1 MEGGERVGC
10 PDGKQN
16 SNDASCECE
25 DDAFDKELAEKLC
38 ARGSEGKTHGHLT
51 LTLRSLCEKK
61 IGNVGAGDE
70 EDEKSDCG
78 EGGEEEDDGSFATR
92 RRSVG
97 RFKVEAVVLIGLGMS
112 LGEALG
118 DDVELLHGL
127 DLGYAGLKACGDSN
141 LLGETRLFVRRVAG
155 ELGKVAE
162 RNPELRIEDGVEPV
176 EVGRSDADDGV
187 EVAGDGD
194 GLADDGR
201 IAGEVLLPCP
211 VAENDD
217 RCVVFARREAAA
229 AGHAEL
235 SDVEVVL
242 SGGLSP
248 ETLGLA

>member
-1 MEGGERVGC
+1 M
-10 PDGKQN
+10 
-16 SNDASCECE
+16 
-25 DDAFDKELAEKLC
+25 
-38 ARGSEGKTHGHLT
+38 
-51 LTLRSLCEKK
+51 
-61 IGNVGAGDE
+61 
-70 EDEKSDCG
+70 
-78 EGGEEEDDGSFATR
+78 FATR
-92 RRSVG
+92 RRRVG
-97 RFKVEAVVLIGLGMS
+97 WFKVEAVVLVGLGMS

-127 DLGYAGLKACGDSN
+127 DLGCTGLKAADHSN
-141 LLGETRLFVRRVAG
+141 PLGEARLFFRRVGG

-187 EVAGDGD
+187 EMAGDGD

-201 IAGEVLLPCP
+201 VAGEVLLPCA

-217 RCVVFARREAAA
+217 RCVVFVRREAAA
-229 AGHAEL
+229 SGHAEL

-242 SGGLSP
+242 AGGLSP